1 MQLITLRSKGKSW
14 RLRDPFTGGNRP
26 IIEPREW
33 KDCLGP
39 EKRLNVQISFL
50 FWSFGER
57 KVTAWAWKVHLAVG
71 SDWEGGCC
79 LGLGSGPTDC
89 PLPEGIGAGILPRS
103 WCGLASAGVPP
114 VWGAGRGA
122 PLTSQQLMS
131 QTPQRSGGPKGRV
144 TLTLAVIETD
154 RRVVLQHNAW
164 PPPLPSPPCTSSRA
178 FCLLVSWAWRLSHSR
193 QTVSVKSK
201 LRPPG

>member
-1 MQLITLRSKGKSW
+1 MEQKERKPSAQLNLSLVTERGVCGENKREMQLITLRSKGKSW

-103 WCGLASAGVPP
+103 WGELVRVGVPP
-114 VWGAGRGA
+114 VQG
-122 PLTSQQLMS
+122 L
-131 QTPQRSGGPKGRV
+131 GG
-144 TLTLAVIETD
+144 L
-154 RRVVLQHNAW
+154 H
-164 PPPLPSPPCTSSRA
+164 
-178 FCLLVSWAWRLSHSR
+178 
-193 QTVSVKSK
+193 
-201 LRPPG
+201 